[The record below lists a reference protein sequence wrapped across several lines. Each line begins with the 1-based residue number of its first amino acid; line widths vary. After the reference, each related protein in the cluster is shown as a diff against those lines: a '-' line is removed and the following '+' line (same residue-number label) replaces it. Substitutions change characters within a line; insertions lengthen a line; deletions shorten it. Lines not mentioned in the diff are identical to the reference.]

1 MTDKR
6 DDKLRALLPSLDCPY
21 CVETLDETELRA
33 FDEALGDGF
42 GGPARQ
48 ELRLPENISSGL
60 LQHSFFL
67 REFPECDEDE
77 TEAEAFWRSPDDE
90 QPAPSE
96 WFPLGFHDRRLRIY
110 FSNQL
115 DRFYHQMNRERPGIA
130 EFSEDPFI
138 ENWLRQ
144 RLVLGK
150 IYKKPWYEFHA
161 VQLLD
166 WIEEMKANALKPGYA
181 KFMGLMI
188 SSFSGQLGRLV
199 EQYFWRFRFERAAI
213 TGLAARHGASAGGK
227 AKARLHRDQHASWQ
241 KAAEEIWKR
250 RPKLSKTAV
259 AEIIT
264 KAHGVSH
271 TPKHVARF
279 ISRS

>member
-1 MTDKR
+1 MADKR
-6 DDKLRALLPSLDCPY
+6 DDKLRALLPSRDCPY
-21 CVETLDETELRA
+21 SVETLDEAELRA
-33 FDEALGDGF
+33 FDEAPGDAF
-42 GGPARQ
+42 GGPSGQ
-48 ELRLPENISSGL
+48 ELRLPREINSGL
-60 LQHSFFL
+60 LKHSFFL
-67 REFPECDEDE
+67 REFSDCEEVE
-77 TEAEAFWRSPDDE
+77 AEAEAFWQNSDDE

-96 WFPLGFHDRRLRIY
+96 LFPLGFHERRLRIY

-115 DRFYHQMNRERPGIA
+115 DRFYHQSKRELPGL
-130 EFSEDPFI
+130 SEDDRFI

-144 RLVLGK
+144 RLVLGM

-166 WIEEMKANALKPGYA
+166 WIEKMKADALKPNYA
-181 KFMGLMI
+181 KLMGLMV

-199 EQYFWRFRFERAAI
+199 EQYFWRFRFEGAAM
-213 TGLAARHGASAGGK
+213 TGLAGRDAASAGGK

-259 AEIIT
+259 AEIIM
-264 KAHGVSH
+264 KAHGASH